1 MTMTAEERADF
12 RALCG
17 DFFARQ
23 AGEDRLRRYLE
34 TPAPGFDQELW
45 ADLTELGVVLAALP
59 EDLDGGGAGVQDLA
73 VAVEE
78 AGRVLHGAPLTTTLV
93 VARVLARYGFLDE
106 HPEVLAALEEGAVAT
121 FPHDVGPDLAAAD
134 PADDVLAHLV
144 PDPVPGAILVVPVRH
159 AGGTALG
166 IATCDRLRGQTLS
179 TMDLTRSF
187 RDVTVPPGA
196 WAGFVTDPG
205 AAAELFHTAVAL
217 QAAESVAVATTAFR
231 LTLDYAKQRRQFDRA
246 IGGFQAIKHRL
257 ADMYIELQCAE
268 VAANAAAEAIDSGTD
283 VVASVHTAKSV
294 TGRAAS
300 WITSQAQQIH
310 GGIGFT
316 WEHVLHLYLRRAKVN
331 ELLLGSPSAHEV
343 RLVSALDGK
352 RDDVIGEA
360 DV

>member
-1 MTMTAEERADF
+1 MTMTAEKRGDF
-12 RALCG
+12 RALFG
-17 DFFARQ
+17 DFLARQ

-45 ADLTELGVVLAALP
+45 ADVTKLGVVLAALP
-59 EDLDGGGAGVQDLA
+59 EDLGGGGAGVQDLA

-78 AGRVLHGAPLTTTLV
+78 AGRALHGAPLATTLT

-106 HPEVLAALEEGAVAT
+106 HPQVLAALEAGAVAT
-121 FPHDVGPDLAAAD
+121 FPQDLGPGLAAAD
-134 PADDVLAHLV
+134 PADEVLAHLV
-144 PDPVPGAILVVPVRH
+144 PDPMPGAILVVPVRQ

-166 IATCDRLRGQTLS
+166 IAICEGLRARTLS

-187 RDVTVPPGA
+187 CDVTVPPGA

-205 AAAELFHTAVAL
+205 AVAELFHTAVAL
-217 QAAESVAVATTAFR
+217 QAAESLGTATTAFR
-231 LTLDYAKQRRQFDRA
+231 LTLDYAKQRHQFDRA

-268 VAANAAAEAIDSGTD
+268 VAAAAAAEALDSGID
-283 VVASVHTAKSV
+283 VAASVHTAKSV
-294 TGRAAS
+294 TGRAAA
-300 WITSQAQQIH
+300 WITSQAQQVH

-331 ELLLGSPSAHEV
+331 ELLLGSPAAHEV
-343 RLVSALDGK
+343 QLVAALSGN
-352 RDDVIGEA
+352 R
-360 DV
+360 

>member
-1 MTMTAEERADF
+1 MTMTAAERADF

-23 AGEDRLRRYLE
+23 AGQDRLRRYLE
-34 TPAPGFDQELW
+34 TPAPGFDQDLW
-45 ADLTELGVVLAALP
+45 ADLTKLGVVLAALP

-78 AGRVLHGAPLTTTLV
+78 AGRTLHGAPLATTLTA
-93 VARVLARYGFLDE
+93 ARVLAQYGFLDA
-106 HPEVLAALEEGAVAT
+106 HPGIRAALEAGAVAT
-121 FPHDVGPDLAAAD
+121 FPHDLGPDLTVAD
-134 PADDVLAHLV
+134 PASDTLAHLV
-144 PDPVPGAILVVPVRH
+144 PDPGPGAVLVVPVRH

-166 IATCDRLRGQTLS
+166 VTICAGLRVEPLS

-187 RDVTVPPGA
+187 CDVTVPPGA
-196 WAGFVTDPG
+196 WAGFVTAPG
-205 AAAELFHTAVAL
+205 AVAELFHTAVAL
-217 QAAESVAVATTAFR
+217 QAAESLGVATTAFR
-231 LTLDYAKQRRQFDRA
+231 LTLDYAKQRHQFDRA

-268 VAANAAAEAIDSGTD
+268 VTAAAAAEALDSGTD
-283 VVASVHTAKSV
+283 VAASVHTAKSV
-294 TGRAAS
+294 AGRAAA
-300 WITSQAQQIH
+300 WVTSQAQQVH

-343 RLVSALDGK
+343 RLVEALGAG
-352 RDDVIGEA
+352 R
-360 DV
+360 

>member
-1 MTMTAEERADF
+1 MTMTAAERADF
-12 RALCG
+12 RALCS

-23 AGEDRLRRYLE
+23 AGQDRLRRYLE

-45 ADLTELGVVLAALP
+45 ADLTKLGVVLAAIP
-59 EDLDGGGAGVQDLA
+59 EDLDGGAGVQDLA

-78 AGRVLHGAPLTTTLV
+78 AGRVLHAAPLTTTLTV
-93 VARVLARYGFLDE
+93 VRVLARYGFLDE
-106 HPEVLAALEEGAVAT
+106 HPELLAALEEGAMAT
-121 FPHDVGPDLAAAD
+121 FPHDLGPDLAAAD
-134 PADDVLAHLV
+134 PAGDTLAHLV

-166 IATCDRLRGQTLS
+166 IAVCDGLRVEPLS

-187 RDVTVPPGA
+187 CDVTIPPGA

-217 QAAESVAVATTAFR
+217 QAAESLGLATTAFR
-231 LTLDYAKQRRQFDRA
+231 LTLDYAKQRHQFGHA

-268 VAANAAAEAIDSGTD
+268 VAAAAAAEALDSGTD
-283 VVASVHTAKSV
+283 VAASVHTAKSV
-294 TGRAAS
+294 TGRAAA
-300 WITSQAQQIH
+300 WITSQAQQVH

-331 ELLLGSPSAHEV
+331 ELLLGSPAAHEV
-343 RLVSALDGK
+343 RLVAALG
-352 RDDVIGEA
+352 GEW
-360 DV
+360 